1 MKDKILIVVLLML
14 FSCQKK
20 QQAPNI
26 VVFGNKEKISKL
38 YSDCIKNDEINS
50 DTIINYT
57 IKLEQVAAKEP
68 REYQAMVAIVMG
80 LQSSNNTSYQ
90 LGFKYYENA
99 LFLLHFSTADSL
111 KAKAYSGMG
120 NNYKSIG
127 DYSKAFKNLYKSLA
141 LYEKINNV
149 VGICR
154 VNTMLG
160 EVYFQMD
167 QPEKGKPHLLAG
179 MKALENQKS
188 SIAYL
193 TAAHSLANYYG
204 IRGDFK
210 SALKIDEM
218 GIRITD
224 SIAAPKVKV
233 SFLDN
238 KANCYLFSNRMDSAY
253 YYFKEC
259 LKLDLAIGNKKQIA
273 DTHSNLGQ
281 FFMMKKNFSE
291 AEKQI
296 QQSVTLLKSIDCKP
310 NLEKSYAILTE
321 IYTTQQQ
328 FKKAFAVQ
336 KEQIANSKSMIEEK
350 EAATSSEYKI
360 IYETQKKESKI
371 RLLEQENKIRSLTI
385 QEQRL
390 KIERKNYLMLVFG
403 LLLTVLVVMAYFW
416 KSRQKLQNQL
426 EQEKII
432 QQTEEHERI
441 RIAKDIHDDL
451 GSGLSKINFLS
462 EIIFQKTANMPEV
475 QTSTEAVKE
484 TARKM
489 IENMRDLIWALNPD
503 NTTIANLIARMR
515 EYTTDYLEDYPIQM
529 VYNIPAELPQ
539 TAITKESHRELFMV
553 VKETLNNISKHA
565 DASQIIFSVQ
575 LDTQFLLLTI
585 KDNGDGFNDTKANG
599 NGIRNMKSRIA
610 AIDGQFEMISKKHEG
625 TTVIVSIPIQKIIK
639 KQILT

>member
-1 MKDKILIVVLLML
+1 MKNKILIVVLLML
-14 FSCQKK
+14 LSCQKK
-20 QQAPNI
+20 QQQKSNT
-26 VVFGNKEKISKL
+26 VVFGNKDKIAKL
-38 YSDCIKNDEINS
+38 YTDCIQKDEITS

-57 IKLEQVAAKEP
+57 LKLEQVAAKEP
-68 REYQAMVAIVMG
+68 REYRAMIAIVMG

-127 DYSKAFKNLYKSLA
+127 DYPKAFKNLYKSLA
-141 LYEKINNV
+141 LYEKINNA
-149 VGICR
+149 VGVCS

-167 QPEKGKPHLLAG
+167 QTEKAKPHFLAG

-188 SIAYL
+188 TIAYL

-204 IRGDFK
+204 ISGDFQ

-259 LKLDLAIGNKKQIA
+259 LKLDMAIGNKKQIA
-273 DTHSNLGQ
+273 DTYSNLGQ

-296 QQSVTLLKSIDCKP
+296 QQSITLLKSIDCKP
-310 NLEKSYAILTE
+310 NLEKSYTILME

-336 KEQIANSKSMIEEK
+336 NEQIANSKNMIEEK
-350 EAATSSEYKI
+350 EAAKSSEYKI

-371 RLLEQENKIRSLTI
+371 RLLEQENKIRNLTI
-385 QEQRL
+385 HEQQL

-416 KSRQKLQNQL
+416 KSRQKLQNLL

-462 EIIFQKTANMPEV
+462 EVIFQKTANMPEV

-484 TARKM
+484 TAKKM

-515 EYTTDYLEDYPIQM
+515 EYTTDYLEDYSI
-529 VYNIPAELPQ
+529 NIEYDIPVELPQ

-565 DASQIIFSVQ
+565 AASQITFNVQ
-575 LDTQFLLLTI
+575 FVTEYLLLSI
-585 KDNGDGFNDTKANG
+585 KDNGVGFDETKTNG

-610 AIDGQFEMISKKHEG
+610 AIDGQFEMISKKPGG
-625 TTVIVSIPIQKIIK
+625 TTVIVRIPLQKIAK
-639 KQILT
+639 K